1 MATDTLDKKHTDHSH
16 STDNGSWEGGEYP
29 FKVGYGKLMIWY
41 FLLSDAFTFAGFLIA
56 YGTLRF
62 SMPTWPVP
70 DFVFSTF
77 PFMDGQHPL
86 LFVTFMT
93 FVLLFSSFTMIRA
106 VQEGHRENRRGIVI
120 WMFLTILGG
129 LGFLGCQAWEWTT
142 LIGKEHMSV
151 TTNPFGTHTE
161 DGIYLDAEGNDSGQT
176 FRAGSSYLLHRID
189 LDGSHGHDASQGDV
203 GKHGGEY
210 KEQGHTTEEGA
221 VAAHTP
227 DSTNNPAITR
237 PVAAD
242 SSGAVNDKS
251 QYTMSKDEPKSRD
264 EHTVT
269 DHQAPSAHES
279 TDAQPAGGSQA
290 SADDHAGGGEH
301 GAHDVHHYP
310 GPGDYPDAV
319 VDERG
324 FIHRKYRVASGE
336 HAGMIKTENFGPK
349 AFGALFF
356 FITGFHG
363 FHVFS
368 GVLFLLTILINV
380 MSGLYIARRNKNEM
394 VEKIGLYWH
403 FVDLVWVF
411 VFLVFYLL

>member
-1 MATDTLDKKHTDHSH
+1 MATDTLDNKHTDHD
-16 STDNGSWEGGEYP
+16 STANASWDGAEYP

-41 FLLSDAFTFAGFLIA
+41 FLVSDAFTFAGFLIA

-62 SMPTWPVP
+62 SMPSWPVP
-70 DFVFSTF
+70 DYVFSTF
-77 PFMDGQHPL
+77 PFLEGHHPL
-86 LFVTFMT
+86 LFVTLMT

-106 VQEGHRENRRGIVI
+106 VQEGHRENRRGVAI
-120 WMFLTILGG
+120 WMGLTIIGG

-161 DGIYLDAEGNDSGQT
+161 AGIYLDAEGKESAEV
-176 FRAGSSYLLHRID
+176 FAAGTTYLLHKATFGGD
-189 LDGSHGHDASQGDV
+189 HEATLTHGAEATAHGEEAAHAEDTG
-203 GKHGGEY
+203 HGGHAY
-210 KEQGHTTEEGA
+210 
-221 VAAHTP
+221 
-227 DSTNNPAITR
+227 
-237 PVAAD
+237 
-242 SSGAVNDKS
+242 
-251 QYTMSKDEPKSRD
+251 
-264 EHTVT
+264 
-269 DHQAPSAHES
+269 QA
-279 TDAQPAGGSQA
+279 
-290 SADDHAGGGEH
+290 
-301 GAHDVHHYP
+301 
-310 GPGDYPDAV
+310 PGDYPDAV

-324 FIHRKYRVASGE
+324 YIHRKYIVSEGE
-336 HAGMIKTENFGPK
+336 LTGRTKTEAFGPK

-368 GVLFLLTILINV
+368 GVVFLLIILINV
-380 MSGLYIARRNKNEM
+380 LSGIYVARRNGNEM

>member
-1 MATDTLDKKHTDHSH
+1 MATDTLDKKHTDHD
-16 STDNGSWEGGEYP
+16 STANASWDGAEYP

-62 SMPTWPVP
+62 SMPSWPVP
-70 DFVFSTF
+70 DYVFSTF
-77 PFMDGQHPL
+77 PFLEGHHPL
-86 LFVTFMT
+86 LFVTLMT

-106 VQEGHRENRRGIVI
+106 VQEGHRENRRGVAI
-120 WMFLTILGG
+120 WMGLTIIGG

-161 DGIYLDAEGNDSGQT
+161 SGIYLDAEGKESSEV
-176 FRAGSSYLLHRID
+176 FAAGTTYLLHK
-189 LDGSHGHDASQGDV
+189 A
-203 GKHGGEY
+203 
-210 KEQGHTTEEGA
+210 TF
-221 VAAHTP
+221 
-227 DSTNNPAITR
+227 
-237 PVAAD
+237 
-242 SSGAVNDKS
+242 
-251 QYTMSKDEPKSRD
+251 
-264 EHTVT
+264 
-269 DHQAPSAHES
+269 
-279 TDAQPAGGSQA
+279 
-290 SADDHAGGGEH
+290 GGEH
-301 GAHDVHHYP
+301 AAAADHTEEAAAHGKEAAHADAAGHGGHAYKA
-310 GPGDYPDAV
+310 PGDYPDAV

-324 FIHRKYRVASGE
+324 YIHRKYIVSDGE
-336 HAGMIKTENFGPK
+336 HAGRTKSESFGPK

-368 GVLFLLTILINV
+368 GVVFLLIILINV
-380 MSGLYIARRNKNEM
+380 LSGIYVARRNGNEM